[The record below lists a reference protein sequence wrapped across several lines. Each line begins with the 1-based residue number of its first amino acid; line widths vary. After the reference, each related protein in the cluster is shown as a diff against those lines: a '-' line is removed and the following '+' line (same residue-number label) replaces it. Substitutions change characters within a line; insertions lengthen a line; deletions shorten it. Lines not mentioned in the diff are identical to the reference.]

1 LQVTDV
7 KTAKARIASYC
18 PNEAIIPGE
27 AMTQRQADPQNPS
40 VHVHFGR
47 FASRASAW
55 FGSTWAFVA
64 AGLMTIVWAAS
75 GPLFHFSAKWAG
87 MISTGTS
94 LLTFLMVLL
103 IQNTQNRDSRAI
115 NLKLNELIR
124 AVDKAGNHM
133 IDIERLSDMEL
144 DEMQAMYERVR
155 IAMTERQLQK
165 RGASAEK

>member
-1 LQVTDV
+1 
-7 KTAKARIASYC
+7 
-18 PNEAIIPGE
+18 
-27 AMTQRQADPQNPS
+27 MTPQAVDPQNPT

-64 AGLMTIVWAAS
+64 AGLMIVAAAAT
-75 GPLFHFSAKWAG
+75 GPIYHFSAQWAG
-87 MISTGTS
+87 VISTGIS

-124 AVDKAGNHM
+124 AADKAGNHM
-133 IDIERLSDMEL
+133 IDIERMTDIEL
-144 DEMQAMYERVR
+144 DQMQAMYEKVR
-155 IAMTERQLQK
+155 TAWTERQS
-165 RGASAEK
+165 RNPRTPPER